1 MDIDFVTMAMAF
13 APYGFVISPSS
24 SSSWIEQLL
33 IVNGRASCGFCGAS
47 AMFSLSI
54 QLAPLNWLV
63 MPGPLA
69 KHRGFGEPPSRG
81 GTKPMKLRACPLSFC
96 CQQGTWAHF
105 SDTSTFLF
113 FVSFSGAFLF
123 TVRKQ
128 LQHTAIKSRVAT
140 DAAVLAR

>member
-1 MDIDFVTMAMAF
+1 M
-13 APYGFVISPSS
+13 
-24 SSSWIEQLL
+24 L
-33 IVNGRASCGFCGAS
+33 
-47 AMFSLSI
+47 SLSI

-81 GTKPMKLRACPLSFC
+81 GTKPMKPRACPLSLC
-96 CQQGTWAHF
+96 CQGTWAHF
-105 SDTSTFLF
+105 SDTSTFLSF
-113 FVSFSGAFLF
+113 ISFSGVFLF

-140 DAAVLAR
+140 GAAVLVR